1 MNKKTLWMLAVI
13 LCYGLT
19 LHAQPRGDAYFTKS
33 EMPDMVKFMPAPPD
47 STSVDFAR
55 DLHRY
60 FWGKEMRNNPERSA
74 MAIRDAVY
82 SLETIL
88 TEYEEAFGMKISK
101 EATPEIYKVLLDGTE
116 TANNIGS
123 YPKRYYM
130 RRRPFMRFNE
140 PTLYPQGDEELRGNG
155 SYPSGHTI
163 LGWSA
168 ALLMM
173 EINPDRANEILAR
186 GYQYGESRVIV
197 GAHWQSDVDAGRLAA
212 SVAYAKMH
220 TSEAF
225 LKQMAKARKEFQRLS
240 EKAKQ

>member
-19 LHAQPRGDAYFTKS
+19 LQAQPKGESYFTKD
-33 EMPDMVKFMPAPPD
+33 EMPDMVKFLPAPPD

-60 FWGKEMRNNPERSA
+60 FWGKEMRNNPERAA
-74 MAIRDAVY
+74 MALRDAVF

-88 TEYEEAFGMKISK
+88 TEYEEAFGMKITK
-101 EATPEIYKVLLDGTE
+101 EGTPEIYKLLLDGTE
-116 TANNIGS
+116 TAHNIGS
-123 YPKRYYM
+123 NPKRYYM

-140 PTLYPQGDEELRGNG
+140 PTLYPQDDDELRHNG

-173 EINPDRANEILAR
+173 EINPDRANEIMAR

-197 GAHWQSDVDAGRLAA
+197 GAHWQSDVDAGRLVA

-220 TSEAF
+220 TSDAF

-240 EKAKQ
+240 AKSRR

>member
-19 LHAQPRGDAYFTKS
+19 LQAQPKGEPYFTKD
-33 EMPDMVKFMPAPPD
+33 EMPDMVKFLPAPPD

-60 FWGKEMRNNPERSA
+60 FWGKEMRNNPERAA
-74 MAIRDAVY
+74 MALRDAVF

-88 TEYEEAFGMKISK
+88 TEYEEAFGMKITK
-101 EATPEIYKVLLDGTE
+101 EGTPEIYKVLLDGTE
-116 TANNIGS
+116 TAHNIGS
-123 YPKRYYM
+123 NPKRYYM

-140 PTLYPQGDEELRGNG
+140 STLYPKDDEDLRHNG

-240 EKAKQ
+240 AKSKH

>member
-1 MNKKTLWMLAVI
+1 MNKKSWWMLTVI

-19 LHAQPRGDAYFTKS
+19 LHAQPKGEAYFTKE
-33 EMPDMVKFMPAPPD
+33 EMPDMVKFLPAPPD

-60 FWGKEMRNNPERSA
+60 FWGKEMRNHPERAA
-74 MAIRDAVY
+74 MAKRDAVF

-88 TEYEEAFGMKISK
+88 TEYEEAFGMKITQ
-101 EATPEIYKVLLDGTE
+101 EGTPEIYKVLLDGTE
-116 TANNIGS
+116 TAQKIGS
-123 YPKRYYM
+123 NPKRYYM

-140 PTLYPQGDEELRGNG
+140 PTLYPQDDDELRHNG

-173 EINPDRANEILAR
+173 EINPARANEIMAR

-197 GAHWQSDVDAGRLAA
+197 GAHWQSDVDAGRLVA

-220 TSEAF
+220 TSDAF

-240 EKAKQ
+240 EKAKK

>member
-19 LHAQPRGDAYFTKS
+19 LQAQPKGEPYFTKD
-33 EMPDMVKFMPAPPD
+33 EMPDMVN
-47 STSVDFAR
+47 
-55 DLHRY
+55 
-60 FWGKEMRNNPERSA
+60 NNPERAA
-74 MAIRDAVY
+74 MALRDAVF

-88 TEYEEAFGMKISK
+88 TEYEEAFGMKITK
-101 EATPEIYKVLLDGTE
+101 EGTPEIYKVLLDGTE
-116 TANNIGS
+116 TAHNIGS
-123 YPKRYYM
+123 NPKRYYM

-140 PTLYPQGDEELRGNG
+140 STLYPKDDEDLRHNG

-212 SVAYAKMH
+212 SAAYAKMH
-220 TSEAF
+220 TSDAF

-240 EKAKQ
+240 EKAKR